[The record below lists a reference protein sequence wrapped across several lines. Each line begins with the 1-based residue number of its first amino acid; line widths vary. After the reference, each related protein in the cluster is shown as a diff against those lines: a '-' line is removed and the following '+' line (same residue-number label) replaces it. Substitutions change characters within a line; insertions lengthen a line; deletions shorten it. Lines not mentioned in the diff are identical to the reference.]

1 MKKTRNKT
9 TVMTKNDIKPEWH
22 FIDAEDKVLGRIST
36 NIASLLIGK
45 HKSTFSNT
53 LNTGDKVVVT
63 NASKI
68 RVTGR
73 KLKHKKYI
81 RHSGY
86 PKGLKEESLESL
98 LKRRPTEVVRKAVKR
113 MLPQN
118 KLLKERMK
126 NLYIYK
132 GKEHPHIAQ
141 KGEK

>member
-1 MKKTRNKT
+1 MKKIKNKT
-9 TVMTKNDIKPEWH
+9 TVITNKDIDPKWH
-22 FIDAEDKVLGRIST
+22 FIDVKDKVLGRIST
-36 NIASLLIGK
+36 EIASLLIGK
-45 HKSTFSNT
+45 HKKAFSKRINV
-53 LNTGDKVVVT
+53 GDKVVIT

-98 LKRRPTEVVRKAVKR
+98 LERRPTEVIRKAVKR

-118 KLLKERMK
+118 KLMDDRMK
-126 NLYIYK
+126 NLYIYE
-132 GKEHPHIAQ
+132 GEEHPHKAQ
-141 KGEK
+141 QK